1 LLWVPI
7 LFSTG
12 GVFKIPLELALISF
26 PTIWLARKNWNWFVS
41 ASIYRPTWLVLLS
54 CSIHCW

>member
-7 LFSTG
+7 FFSTG
-12 GVFKIPLELALISF
+12 GVFKIPLKLALISF

-41 ASIYRPTWLVLLS
+41 ASFYRPT
-54 CSIHCW
+54 